1 VRREYL
7 DQVFFWSGLD
17 LLRKL
22 ERFAVYY
29 NQRRVHAALG
39 GRTPSERGGVSV
51 SRGAD
56 LRHSDWRSDCAGLF
70 HTPIAA

>member
-51 SRGAD
+51 PRRAD
-56 LRHSDWRSDCAGLF
+56 LRHFVWRSDCAGLF